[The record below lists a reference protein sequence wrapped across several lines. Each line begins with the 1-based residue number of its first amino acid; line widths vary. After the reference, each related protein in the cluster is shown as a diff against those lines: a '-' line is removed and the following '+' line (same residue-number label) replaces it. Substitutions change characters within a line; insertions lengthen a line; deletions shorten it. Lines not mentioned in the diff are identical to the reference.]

1 MPESQSTVDIESRDE
16 SSFFRPL
23 TLNRSVATFALAPGR
38 IVYFLIL
45 LNLAITIPLA
55 WMVDIIIDEAF
66 TLHTT
71 SSGIGYAFNQAVY
84 FELQAPLYFV
94 LLNIWR
100 GINGS
105 IFFARLFSVLC
116 IALTI
121 KIAAGLSQRLFK
133 AVHPGWFAALV
144 ALHSYAIWATT
155 EIRLYA
161 FGILLSS
168 LLLLLFY
175 DGYLR
180 DKPRRRAQAAYLL
193 LCVVALYTQYYLGFL
208 LAANA
213 CVLLLL
219 RRWRLLLIYSAGML
233 GVGLCFAPML
243 LIVPGQVSTHTQ
255 TVTSIVPVLKGLSII
270 TWHIKGFILPVA
282 PAQQSGP
289 LEELRRWV
297 FRLGYVLI
305 GAALVRSFI
314 SSRFRLFMSNGDVMV
329 WVVFII
335 TTLFYAAAIHM
346 TAEGM
351 LQERHSFV
359 LFIPSLLLAF
369 SIFAK
374 FADWRARLCWLL
386 IFLLFSSA
394 SLYYTYTPLSGN
406 GRWRQTAAYIMESEQ
421 AGQPILVFHAGNA
434 LTLAHYYRGANALV
448 PIPHENRFDTFDIR
462 DYVLKD
468 EQEINAAL
476 ARTPGDHE
484 HLWLVT
490 DGMCGFMD
498 VDYNCPKLE
507 DFVDKYY
514 MVERNETFLNLRVRL
529 LRRKPP
535 SGA

>member
-1 MPESQSTVDIESRDE
+1 MHESQSSLQIESRDE
-16 SSFFRPL
+16 SSFLRPPVSH
-23 TLNRSVATFALAPGR
+23 RSLAAFALAPGR
-38 IVYFLIL
+38 IVSLLIV

-55 WMVDIIIDEAF
+55 WMVDLIIDEAF

-71 SSGIGYAFNQAVY
+71 SAGIVYAFNQAVY

-105 IFFARLFSVLC
+105 IFFSRLFSAIC

-121 KIAAGLSQRLFK
+121 KVAAGLSQRLFK
-133 AVHPGWFAALV
+133 AIHPGWFAAIV

-175 DGYLR
+175 DGFLR
-180 DKPRRRAQAAYLL
+180 DKPRRALQAAYLL
-193 LCVVALYTQYYLGFL
+193 LSVVALYTQYYLGFL
-208 LAANA
+208 LVANA
-213 CVLLLL
+213 CVLLSL
-219 RRWRLLLIYSAGML
+219 RRWRVLLIYTAGML
-233 GVGLCFAPML
+233 LVGLCFTPML

-255 TVTSIVPVLKGLSII
+255 TVTSIVPVIKGVGII
-270 TWHIKGFILPVA
+270 SWHIKGFILPIT
-282 PAQQSGP
+282 PAEQSGH

-305 GAALVRSFI
+305 GVALVRSFI
-314 SSRFRLFMSNGDVMV
+314 LSRFRRSVTTGDVVV
-329 WVVFII
+329 WVVFLV
-335 TTLFYAAAIHM
+335 TTLFYVAAIHM

-359 LFIPSLLLAF
+359 LFIPSTLLAF
-369 SIFAK
+369 SLFAK
-374 FADWRARLCWLL
+374 VADWRARLCWLL
-386 IFLLFSSA
+386 IFLLFSLA
-394 SLYYTYTPLSGN
+394 SLYYTYTPLSKN
-406 GRWRQTAAYIMESEQ
+406 GKWRQTAAFIMESEQ
-421 AGQPILVFHAGNA
+421 PGEPILVFHAGSA
-434 LTLAHYYRGANALV
+434 LTLSHYYRGANALV

-476 ARTPGDHE
+476 ARVPGDHE
-484 HLWLVT
+484 QVWLVT
-490 DGMCGFMD
+490 DGMCRFMD
-498 VDYNCPKLE
+498 VDYNCQGVE
-507 DFVDKYY
+507 DFVEKYY
-514 MVERNETFLNLRVRL
+514 TVERSETFLNLRARL
-529 LRRKPP
+529 LRRK
-535 SGA
+535 SKGI